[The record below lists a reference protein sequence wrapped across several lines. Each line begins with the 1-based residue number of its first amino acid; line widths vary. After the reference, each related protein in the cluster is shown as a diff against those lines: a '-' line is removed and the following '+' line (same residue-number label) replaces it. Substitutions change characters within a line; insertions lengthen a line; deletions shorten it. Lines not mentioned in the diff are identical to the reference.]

1 MCKPP
6 LNIVH
11 PWHGPT
17 LTQDNYETLCCYI
30 EITPEDS
37 VKFELDKATG
47 LLKVDRPQKFSN
59 LCPCL
64 YGLLPQTY
72 CGEASGKYSGEQ
84 IRRDNIQGDK
94 DPLDVCVLTEKKINQ
109 GNILLQARPI
119 GGLRIIDSGEADDKI
134 IAVLEDDL
142 VFSEVNDVSDCPG
155 TVLDM
160 IQHYFLTYK
169 ATPES
174 LIRGEAAKIEII
186 GIYGKKEAQRV
197 IELAHEDYLAYIG
210 KEYSVTTS

>member
-1 MCKPP
+1 MSKKP
-6 LNIVH
+6 LYVAH
-11 PWHGPT
+11 PWHSPT
-17 LTQDNYETLCCYI
+17 LTQDNYESLCCYI
-30 EITPEDS
+30 EITPYDS

-59 LCPCL
+59 FCPCL

-72 CGEASGKYSGEQ
+72 CGTASGNYSGEQ
-84 IRRDNIQGDK
+84 TRREGIQGDK
-94 DPLDVCVLTEKKINQ
+94 DPLDVCVLTEKNIHH

-142 VFSEVNDVSDCPG
+142 VFAEIEDISDCPG

-169 ATPES
+169 ATPNH
-174 LIRGEAAKIEII
+174 LIKGSPAKIEIV
-186 GIYGKKEAQRV
+186 GIYGKKEAQKV
-197 IELAHEDYLAYIG
+197 IQLAHEDYLSYIG
-210 KEYSVTTS
+210 DTAEVN